1 MQEKFVK
8 IYLTLSPKLLIEI
21 FKKKILKKNLNLK
34 NFYGLYIDT
43 DQKDCPVIN
52 NLKEIKD
59 YPTISYH
66 IISLAYRYKR
76 LKINKNERKYYT
88 LPFSDNLDLS
98 LRNTISTIDLIIKR
112 FRINDIKTEIYL
124 RKFQDKYIN
133 IFLSRYIKRKYNI
146 NLKFVSFGKIIKSNP
161 QLFYTYKP
169 YNILSIFSIFK
180 KVPFKNKTN
189 IDKYSNKKI
198 LEVTS
203 TKEIKAPYRL
213 PKSDLRLENL
223 FTTIDFNDIYKH
235 GLNKFESLLF
245 ILKRLIKLFKKI
257 SLFDL
262 YKIFKNNLFVDYL
275 QININKLYVN
285 NILIFLNKINIKYL
299 FCSHRSFN
307 KERLIYIACKLANV
321 KSIAYDFSLGYPL
334 RNAHKKEISLI
345 TYPDIYI
352 VNSTLRQD
360 HYKIAN
366 LDYIKSGNRL
376 EIINCSCIQVEYSR
390 KKAINLTSNNVL
402 GSKKIL
408 SIFDNNY
415 GENLSIRLKYTK
427 DLAEILSHHRHDLSC
442 IVHSKIKYFYLENEL
457 KKHKISF
464 LKAFKGDFNLS
475 SKSDI
480 IISIGFQ
487 GAAIKAAFAF
497 KKPIIFFSSD
507 KNYFSD
513 FVFSNNSDH
522 NKRVYKEF
530 QKLIFNKNK
539 IESLFFSENSDRNLR
554 KIQSI
559 SNEFLELIGISEN
572 IPNIFSYLAELNS

>member
-1 MQEKFVK
+1 MQKKIVK
-8 IYLTLSPKLLIEI
+8 IYLTLSPKLVIEI
-21 FKKKILKKNLNLK
+21 FKKNILNKNLNLK
-34 NFYGLYIDT
+34 NFYGLYVDT
-43 DQKDCPVIN
+43 DQKDFAIIN

-66 IISLAYRYKR
+66 IIRLAYRYKR
-76 LKINKNERKYYT
+76 LKISKNERKYYT
-88 LPFSDNLDLS
+88 LPFSENLDLS

-112 FRINDIKTEIYL
+112 FRINGIKTEVYL
-124 RKFQDKYIN
+124 KKFQDKYIN

-169 YNILSIFSIFK
+169 YNVLSIFSIFK
-180 KVPFKNKTN
+180 QVPFKNKTN

-213 PKSDLRLENL
+213 PKNNLSLVNL
-223 FTTIDFNDIYKH
+223 FTTIDFNDLYKH

-245 ILKRLIKLFKKI
+245 ISKRFIIFFKEI

-262 YKIFKNNLFVDYL
+262 YNIFKNNLFVDYF
-275 QININKLYVN
+275 QININKLYIN

-307 KERLIYIACKLANV
+307 KERLIYIACRLANV

-334 RNAHKKEISLI
+334 RNTHKKEISLI
-345 TYPDIYI
+345 TYPDIFI

-366 LDYIKSGNRL
+366 WDYIKSGNRL

-402 GSKKIL
+402 ESKKII

-427 DLAEILSHHRHDLSC
+427 DLAEILSYYRNDLSC

-464 LKAFKGDFNLS
+464 SKALKGDFNLS

-497 KKPIIFFSSD
+497 KKPIVFFSSD
-507 KNYFSD
+507 ENYFSD
-513 FVFSNNSDH
+513 LIFSNDSEH
-522 NKRVYKEF
+522 NEKVLKEF

-539 IESLFFSENSDRNLR
+539 IESLFLPENSDKNLK
-554 KIQSI
+554 KIKSI
-559 SNEFLELIGISEN
+559 SIEFLELIGISEN
-572 IPNIFSYLAELNS
+572 IPSIFSYLADLNN